1 MLLSPY
7 PFLISVFTVSFLVS
21 SETPSS
27 KDCSRE
33 GSRLVRQVLEKNF
46 FPVFESHGINMS
58 TECPLRKSRDLYF
71 YQEKYKTFEHNA
83 KWTCD
88 VCGKSFYKQ
97 EYVDLHM
104 ERKHSN
110 LLVKDEDSPVC
121 LEDYCKLF
129 RCEAIRHS
137 RRKTHFWNKVLCNK
151 ETMKSLEKKCL
162 NLVQSCMPDMNG
174 VYKQIYD
181 EIVEETCSLINCK
194 EYWQPLH
201 YELSSLEILY
211 YIIFTPLFIS
221 VLISYYSNIWG
232 YYYDDEG
239 IERDNE
245 TNKNNPSKDIE
256 EIPGL
261 RNRFTASR
269 FDY

>member
-1 MLLSPY
+1 
-7 PFLISVFTVSFLVS
+7 
-21 SETPSS
+21 
-27 KDCSRE
+27 
-33 GSRLVRQVLEKNF
+33 
-46 FPVFESHGINMS
+46 MS

-110 LLVKDEDSPVC
+110 LLVKDEVIKSWYIHFRSNLIIINLLFSFVLNCRLFQDSPVC

-137 RRKTHFWNKVLCNK
+137 RRKTHFWNKALCNK

-162 NLVQSCMPDMNG
+162 VWYLAMI
-174 VYKQIYD
+174 K
-181 EIVEETCSLINCK
+181 
-194 EYWQPLH
+194 
-201 YELSSLEILY
+201 
-211 YIIFTPLFIS
+211 
-221 VLISYYSNIWG
+221 
-232 YYYDDEG
+232 
-239 IERDNE
+239 
-245 TNKNNPSKDIE
+245 
-256 EIPGL
+256 
-261 RNRFTASR
+261 
-269 FDY
+269 